1 MCTILCAPNLAL
13 LPPWRYAAGSLC
25 SPEIAHLVN
34 CSRYGSA
41 NFRSQKAKGW
51 LSPHSKHFLHGTSF
65 GSRCTTRRVSVLC
78 ALLVHSAEVQCH
90 TGGAAAATTTTR
102 PAPHDSETRLLLG
115 FGRPA
120 PRPLSESGP
129 RANRASAG
137 ALATPCG
144 ASGGARSVE
153 GSMALVGVG
162 ASGRQYGCKD
172 RCSSR
177 KLHGAATLLPLTCSR
192 RGRSVCGRGGSRGCF
207 AVLARVRLVQYCEL
221 PMTPALLNN
230 RR

>member
-1 MCTILCAPNLAL
+1 MEAQTPQVLNGAVHNLCV
-13 LPPWRYAAGSLC
+13 C
-25 SPEIAHLVN
+25 SSINTTQRVARDASTNPARFFQFIYTPHN
-34 CSRYGSA
+34 CA
-41 NFRSQKAKGW
+41 RS
-51 LSPHSKHFLHGTSF
+51 
-65 GSRCTTRRVSVLC
+65 
-78 ALLVHSAEVQCH
+78 
-90 TGGAAAATTTTR
+90 AAAR
-102 PAPHDSETRLLLG
+102 LLG
-115 FGRPA
+115 FG
-120 PRPLSESGP
+120 PRSKGGP

-230 RR
+230 CR